1 MNGEVFLYICIVI
14 MILQG
19 VLLGIFGLTWNGE
32 FNASFVLRFA
42 LWVISLGAFGYIVY
56 YMIWR

>member
-1 MNGEVFLYICIVI
+1 MSGEVFLYICIVI

-19 VLLGIFGLTWNGE
+19 VLLGIFGLTWDGE
-32 FNASFVLRFA
+32 LNASFVLRFA
-42 LWVISLGAFGYIVY
+42 LWVISLGVFGYIVY